1 MFMEKTYSSDSGYSP
16 SSTLASA
23 DSKDNVSVSQSLG
36 NEDSEYENLPVFSIS
51 AHKETGQTESSIR
64 VPLQRTYTGRR
75 PVISSS
81 LADIPCT
88 TLGVRGIL
96 DKLNA
101 TLQTEHTLDTPFL
114 SSFLED
120 CVANNYDFG
129 TAYAHV
135 RPIWSY
141 WSTIQDELR
150 KWEAKDQEERR
161 KALVGNHIVNV
172 HILPRRVWDL
182 YSNRVLP
189 QWMITRTGKLPSP
202 ISHAWVDKE
211 DRVDVWT
218 PINGRE
224 WPVPIPK
231 GANLDLI
238 RIEMLNLGAKY
249 VWLDVLCLRQRGG
262 RREDLRI
269 EEWKLDVPT
278 IGYLY
283 RVADGV
289 VWYLSGLGRPLGL
302 KEGDLES
309 DRCWFR
315 RAWTLQE
322 VGDQRIIAGD
332 TPDGPLHAKP
342 IDEDGNYETEILTKF
357 HKELQALDSISPDSY
372 EMFSSLAEMQKRVS
386 VNPVDKVAGLAF
398 RLESATIPAY
408 YENQSLEEA
417 WEALVNTIIA
427 WCRAEL
433 LFLYPEPGT
442 ASNKWRPS
450 WEQVM
455 TKPLPAKG
463 ECGAW
468 ASRDEETGNDWCE
481 GCCIEEGIVEGL
493 DAEGV
498 EGANRC
504 GKLTV
509 KGQAGT
515 THAFQIIAAHQHPIP
530 EQTYTLIGAHMSLE
544 YWVLGRRLPG
554 RWFDKVSVF
563 TMTNREDR
571 ERLKNLGVAAVSRNY
586 LL

>member
-1 MFMEKTYSSDSGYSP
+1 MHSSGSEYSP
-16 SSTLASA
+16 SSTSSA
-23 DSKDNVSVSQSLG
+23 DSNHNVPVSWQSLG
-36 NEDSEYENLPVFSIS
+36 NEDSEYENLPLFTIS
-51 AHKETGQTESSIR
+51 AYTETGQTDSSIK
-64 VPLQRTYTGRR
+64 VPLQRAYSGRR
-75 PVISSS
+75 PVISST
-81 LADIPCT
+81 LADKPCAA
-88 TLGVRGIL
+88 LGVRGIL
-96 DKLNA
+96 DKLNT
-101 TLQTEHTLDTPFL
+101 TLQTAYTLDIPSL

-120 CVANNYDFG
+120 CIANNYDFG

-135 RPIWSY
+135 RPIWPY

-150 KWEAKDQEERR
+150 RWEGKDQEERR
-161 KALVGNHIVNV
+161 KALVGNQIVDV
-172 HILPRRVWDL
+172 HIPPRRVWDL

-189 QWMITRTGKLPSP
+189 QWRITGTGKLPSP
-202 ISHAWVDKE
+202 ISHAWVDKG

-218 PINGRE
+218 PINGHE

-262 RREDLRI
+262 LREDLRI

-283 RVADGV
+283 RVADVV
-289 VWYLSGLGRPLGL
+289 VWYFSGLERPLSL

-342 IDEDGNYETEILTKF
+342 IDEDGNYETEVLTKF
-357 HKELQALDSISPDSY
+357 HRQLQALDNISPDSY
-372 EMFSSLAEMQKRVS
+372 EMFSLLAEMQKRVS

-408 YENQSLEEA
+408 YENQSLEDA
-417 WEALVNTIIA
+417 WVALVDTIIA

-442 ASNKWRPS
+442 ASKRWRPS
-450 WEQVM
+450 WDQVM
-455 TKPLPAKG
+455 TKPLPTKG

-468 ASRDEETGNDWCE
+468 ASRDEETGDDWCE
-481 GCCIEEGIVEGL
+481 GYCIEKGFVKGL
-493 DAEGV
+493 AVGNAEG
-498 EGANRC
+498 ASRC
-504 GKLTV
+504 GQLTV
-509 KGQAGT
+509 EDESGT
-515 THAFQIIAAHQHPIP
+515 THAFQIIATHQYPIP
-530 EQTYTLIGAHMSLE
+530 EQTYALIGAHMSLE
-544 YWVLGRRLPG
+544 YWVLGRRLPD
-554 RWFDKVSVF
+554 RWFEKVSVF

-571 ERLKNLGVAAVSRNY
+571 ERLKNLGVAGVSRNF

>member
-1 MFMEKTYSSDSGYSP
+1 MRHSSGSEYIP
-16 SSTLASA
+16 SVPA
-23 DSKDNVSVSQSLG
+23 SQSPG
-36 NEDSEYENLPVFSIS
+36 NEEREYEKFPVVTIS
-51 AHKETGQTESSIR
+51 AYEETGQTDSSIK
-64 VPLQRTYTGRR
+64 VPLQRAYAGRR
-75 PVISSS
+75 PVIPSS
-81 LADIPCT
+81 LANTRCT
-88 TLGVRGIL
+88 TLGIQGIL
-96 DKLNA
+96 DTLNT
-101 TLQTEHTLDTPFL
+101 TLQTKHTLDTPFL

-120 CVANNYDFG
+120 CIANDYDFG

-135 RPIWSY
+135 RPIWPY

-150 KWEAKDQEERR
+150 RWEAKDQEERR
-161 KALVGNHIVNV
+161 KALVGNQIVNV
-172 HILPRRVWDL
+172 HIPPRRVWDL

-189 QWMITRTGKLPSP
+189 QWRITGTGKLPSP
-202 ISHAWVDKE
+202 ISHAWVDKG

-218 PINGRE
+218 PINGRA

-249 VWLDVLCLRQRGG
+249 VWLDVLCLRQRDG

-283 RVADGV
+283 RVADVV

-322 VGDQRIIAGD
+322 VGNQRIIAGD

-342 IDEDGNYETEILTKF
+342 IDEDGNYETEILAKF
-357 HKELQALDSISPDSY
+357 HKQLQALDDISPDSY
-372 EMFSSLAEMQKRVS
+372 EMFNLLAEMQNRVS
-386 VNPVDKVAGLAF
+386 ASPVDKVAGLAF

-408 YENQSLEEA
+408 YENQSLEDA
-417 WEALVNTIIA
+417 WVALVNTIIA

-442 ASNKWRPS
+442 ASKRWRPS

-455 TKPLPAKG
+455 TKLLPTKG

-468 ASRDEETGNDWCE
+468 AGHDEETDVDWCE
-481 GCCIEEGIVEGL
+481 GYYIEKGFVRGL
-493 DAEGV
+493 AVG
-498 EGANRC
+498 GADGAGRC
-504 GKLTV
+504 GQLTV
-509 KGQAGT
+509 EDESGT
-515 THAFQIIAAHQHPIP
+515 THAFQITATHQCPIP
-530 EQTYTLIGAHMSLE
+530 EQTYALIGAHMSLE
-544 YWVLGRRLPG
+544 YWVLGRRLPDG
-554 RWFDKVSVF
+554 WFEKVSVF

-571 ERLKNLGVAAVSRNY
+571 ERLKNLGVGDVSRNF

>member
-1 MFMEKTYSSDSGYSP
+1 MVT
-16 SSTLASA
+16 
-23 DSKDNVSVSQSLG
+23 
-36 NEDSEYENLPVFSIS
+36 IS
-51 AHKETGQTESSIR
+51 AYSEETGQTESSIK

-101 TLQTEHTLDTPFL
+101 TLQTAHTLDTPFL
-114 SSFLED
+114 SSFLGD
-120 CVANNYDFG
+120 CIANDYDFG

-135 RPIWSY
+135 RPIWPY
-141 WSTIQDELR
+141 WSTIQDELCR
-150 KWEAKDQEERR
+150 WEVKDQEERR
-161 KALVGNHIVNV
+161 KALVGNQIVNV
-172 HILPRRVWDL
+172 HIPPRRVWDL

-189 QWMITRTGKLPSP
+189 QWRITGTGKLPSP
-202 ISHAWVDKE
+202 ISHAWVDKG

-218 PINGRE
+218 PINGHA

-262 RREDLRI
+262 QREDLRI

-283 RVADGV
+283 QVADVV
-289 VWYLSGLGRPLGL
+289 VWYLSGLGRPVTL

-322 VGDQRIIAGD
+322 VGNQRIIAGD

-342 IDEDGNYETEILTKF
+342 IDEDGNYETEILAKF
-357 HKELQALDSISPDSY
+357 HKQLQALDDISPDSY
-372 EMFSSLAEMQKRVS
+372 EMFSLLAEMQNRVS
-386 VNPVDKVAGLAF
+386 ANPVDKVAGLAF

-408 YENQSLEEA
+408 YENQSLEDA
-417 WEALVNTIIA
+417 WVALVNTIIA

-442 ASNKWRPS
+442 ASKRWRPS
-450 WEQVM
+450 WDQVM
-455 TKPLPAKG
+455 TKPLPTKG

-468 ASRDEETGNDWCE
+468 AGRDEETDVDWCE
-481 GCCIEEGIVEGL
+481 GYSIEKGFVRGLTVGDADGAGRCGQLIVEP
-493 DAEGV
+493 
-498 EGANRC
+498 
-504 GKLTV
+504 
-509 KGQAGT
+509 Q
-515 THAFQIIAAHQHPIP
+515 
-530 EQTYTLIGAHMSLE
+530 
-544 YWVLGRRLPG
+544 
-554 RWFDKVSVF
+554 
-563 TMTNREDR
+563 
-571 ERLKNLGVAAVSRNY
+571 
-586 LL
+586 